1 MSDFTIVCVLHDSRD
16 DLARLLDSLDRHL
29 AQRPPVVVVDSGSRD
44 GGPDLA
50 RDRGAEVVVLDGN
63 PGFGAAN
70 NAGLARVQTGV
81 TVLLNPDVELLD
93 GGSLEHLASRAAER
107 DALVAPRLLNPDG
120 SVQKTA
126 HRVPGTAGALLLV
139 GAPLLPRPARLRAEP
154 WRAQRPRDVG
164 WAVAAALAGRTATL
178 RRLGPFDPSAF
189 LLYEDLDLCLRAR
202 AAGVPTEL
210 RPELVLRHRGGHA
223 VNRAGEP
230 LGAHAQRRREV
241 VLARLGRRALALDDA
256 AQALTFATR
265 IGARAALRRDATR
278 ERGQL
283 AALRAAR
290 RA

>member
-1 MSDFTIVCVLHDSRD
+1 
-16 DLARLLDSLDRHL
+16 
-29 AQRPPVVVVDSGSRD
+29 
-44 GGPDLA
+44 
-50 RDRGAEVVVLDGN
+50 
-63 PGFGAAN
+63 
-70 NAGLARVQTGV
+70 
-81 TVLLNPDVELLD
+81 
-93 GGSLEHLASRAAER
+93 
-107 DALVAPRLLNPDG
+107 LLNPDG

-241 VLARLGRRALALDDA
+241 VLARLGRRAPGG
-256 AQALTFATR
+256 
-265 IGARAALRRDATR
+265 GAGRRGRDRAGRRADRLGGAGGGPGGCPGRGEDLRRGR
-278 ERGQL
+278 VER
-283 AALRAAR
+283 R
-290 RA
+290 